1 MKQIVTKPADLKQ
14 KITAQFHNL
23 STAQKNLAGYLLEH
37 YDKAAFL
44 TASRLGA
51 VVGVSESTVIRFATT
66 IGYHGYPEM
75 QEAMQEMVRNKL
87 NTVSRLRKSAELS
100 GENATVREILQT
112 DMENLRKTLQEI
124 SVEAFEAAVEEIVK
138 AKTIYV
144 LGLRSAHCAAVFLG
158 FYLEMIKKKV
168 RVVPWSVS
176 SIMEQLSGIGGE
188 DLVIAISFPRYT
200 RQTIEGTACA
210 KKAGAR
216 ILAITD
222 SIVSPLA
229 QWADLTLTAES
240 DLGSFIESFTAPLSV
255 INALVTAVGRKQ
267 KTKTISTLE
276 QLEKL
281 WEQYNI
287 FYIKEKG
294 VSYKNGHSA

>member
-1 MKQIVTKPADLKQ
+1 LKQTVQKPADLKQ

-23 STAQKNLAGYLLEH
+23 SAAQKNLAEYLLEN

-51 VVGVSESTVIRFATT
+51 LVGVSESTVIRFATS
-66 IGYHGYPEM
+66 IGYQGYPEM

-87 NTVSRLRKSAELS
+87 NTVSRLRKSAEFS
-100 GENATVREILQT
+100 RENSAVREILQT

-124 SVEAFEAAVEEIVK
+124 SVEAFEAAVEEIIK
-138 AKTIYV
+138 ADTIYV

-158 FYLEMIKKKV
+158 FYLEMIEKKV
-168 RVVPWSVS
+168 RIVPWSVS
-176 SIMEQLSGIGGE
+176 SIMEQLSGVRE
-188 DLVIAISFPRYT
+188 KDLVVAISFPRYT
-200 RQTIEGTACA
+200 RQTIEGAAYA

-255 INALVTAVGRKQ
+255 INALITAVGRKQ
-267 KTKTISTLE
+267 KTKTISVLE

-281 WEQYNI
+281 WEQYDI

-294 VSYKNGHSA
+294 GQP